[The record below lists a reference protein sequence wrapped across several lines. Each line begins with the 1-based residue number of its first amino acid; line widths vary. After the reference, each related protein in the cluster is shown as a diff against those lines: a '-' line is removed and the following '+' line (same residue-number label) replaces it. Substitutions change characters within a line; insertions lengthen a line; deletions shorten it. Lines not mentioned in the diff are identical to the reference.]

1 MQRFTWIKS
10 EYQIKTK
17 STCYNSGPRYLQIQH
32 ATINLLNAKIHL
44 ELHWSIEWKL
54 EVTATFPGK
63 VSTKEQTEIRF
74 NTRRLNRWMQRITWI
89 KFEYRIKTKSNCY
102 NSGPKYPPQKRKR
115 RSDSI
120 RNDKFIEWN
129 DSPELNWGVEL
140 KLEASPTAST
150 RSKKQMNSN
159 ARARY
164 WVSGNYCTLV
174 SCWKYNA

>member
-1 MQRFTWIKS
+1 MQRITWIKS

-54 EVTATFPGK
+54 EVNATFPGK

-89 KFEYRIKTKSNCY
+89 KFEYRIETKSNCY
-102 NSGPKYPPQKRKR
+102 NSGPKYPLQKRKR

-120 RNDKFIEWN
+120 RHNKFIELTWIKLGCWIKTSSISYSF
-129 DSPELNWGVEL
+129 DSEPRNKWIQMPEQNIGYPEIIVH
-140 KLEASPTAST
+140 
-150 RSKKQMNSN
+150 
-159 ARARY
+159 
-164 WVSGNYCTLV
+164 
-174 SCWKYNA
+174 

>member
-1 MQRFTWIKS
+1 MQRFTWIKL

-44 ELHWSIEWKL
+44 ELYWSIEWKL
-54 EVTATFPGK
+54 EITATFPGK

-102 NSGPKYPPQKRKR
+102 NSGPKYPLQKRKR

-120 RNDKFIEWN
+120 RNNKFIEWN

-140 KLEASPTAST
+140 KLEASPTAP
-150 RSKKQMNSN
+150 SKKSEATNEFKCQSKILGIQH
-159 ARARY
+159 AAEIIVY
-164 WVSGNYCTLV
+164 
-174 SCWKYNA
+174 